1 MNWQAHGITVWVCSG
16 CDKKCIL
23 KEKVKPT
30 DCALDNPPLEEDFYT
45 KEEQELAGLTRS
57 RL

>member
-16 CDKKCIL
+16 CKKQCVL
-23 KEKVKPT
+23 KEKVKPAG
-30 DCALDNPPLEEDFYT
+30 CPLDNPPLEEDFFT
-45 KEEQELAGLTRS
+45 KEEQELAGLNRS